1 MTITSFTMIIGLVL
15 SVAAIGQK
23 PEALIKK
30 AAVAPIIDGQV
41 DAVWA
46 EANIYNISK
55 PYTGHTPTLGAE
67 GETTWRAI
75 WMNEGIY
82 VLVQVNDDA
91 FFPKWADSPAGQ
103 NDWYYDLPELYFDI
117 NSTNLDDGLGASDGK
132 GHHLI
137 SPGFTEG
144 KIDGSPSY
152 DIRNPEV
159 LFAHKVSDPA
169 YVSEYFIPFTS
180 LTDSEGSVISRN
192 RFGFDLHIRDNDPD
206 NNTTYT
212 AVWANT
218 GTNDDPWISM
228 DDCGIIT
235 MESTD
240 GPSQV
245 TEISVSGGVID
256 EDNGTLQIEAMV
268 LPGSAFNKRV
278 KWKVTDGTGRASI
291 NNLGT
296 VTAIADG
303 TVTITALATDG
314 SGLEGS
320 AEVSISN
327 QIMQIAELSI
337 IRNGNFDRMD
347 VSGYPEEWFHN
358 GFEDSEIIEVQD
370 GYLILNPPEPE
381 GEGMFWMSQF
391 AQENFNCNTTSE
403 YLFSFVAWAKESRPF
418 VVDFEDPNNFW
429 TRYGSSDHEYS
440 TMGESE
446 WVFNLGTEPVR
457 YSFYVVF
464 DKKLNNTLES
474 LKFQLGESGIAT
486 YIDSVSLINLDDLPL
501 VDGFKPVTSIII
513 STGEDSSNYFD
524 RITLQLSAEVF
535 PQDATLTDFRWSVL
549 CESGS
554 ATIDKKGLLT
564 VTEAGSFTVIAS
576 ARDGSKITGELKI
589 EVIRAVQHIIVTG
602 EANVS
607 TLEKHSTLQMSALV
621 EPEDASVKEVNWS
634 VFQGTG
640 EASIDADGLLTG
652 LEPGSVIVMASAT
665 DQSGVKSTMEVEIVA
680 GVGVESTGQNKL
692 QVYPNPAS
700 DMLEVSHA
708 FLNSTLT
715 IFNSRGV
722 VMDEKS
728 VTKTTHRFNLN
739 AYAPGIYFVKSGKQ
753 VVKFVK

>member
-1 MTITSFTMIIGLVL
+1 MIIGLVL

-403 YLFSFVAWAKESRPF
+403 YLFSF
-418 VVDFEDPNNFW
+418 
-429 TRYGSSDHEYS
+429 
-440 TMGESE
+440 
-446 WVFNLGTEPVR
+446 
-457 YSFYVVF
+457 YVVF